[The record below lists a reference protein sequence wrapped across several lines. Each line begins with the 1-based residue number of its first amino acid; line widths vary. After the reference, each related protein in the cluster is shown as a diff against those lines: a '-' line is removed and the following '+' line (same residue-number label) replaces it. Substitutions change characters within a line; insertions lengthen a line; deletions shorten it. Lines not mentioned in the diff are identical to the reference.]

1 MQPTSD
7 FGPTVW
13 ILVAI
18 VAAVLFAIAFS
29 LRKFDFNVEP
39 IEPTFTSSQGIRIED
54 AGTDVIIRGNTFAPP
69 LQDHTHTTPF
79 E

>member
-29 LRKFDFNVEP
+29 LRKFDFDVAGDEP
-39 IEPTFTSSQGIRIED
+39 GDPL
-54 AGTDVIIRGNTFAPP
+54 P